1 MSRIWVVA
9 ALLALLVVHASGAGA
24 DGGARGEGLV
34 AGFGSIWTTGEN
46 GLVRIDPQQARVVAA
61 VRTDPSDVIPSLAAG
76 EGSVWSLTRRSLT
89 RIDPGRDRAFGAP
102 VRLPAFSSAV
112 AAGAGALWVVDYDSG
127 ILRKL
132 DARDGRELAAIPAWA
147 RTPRRSSRRP
157 ARSGSRASAPGSSIG
172 TARSRRPGRGRHARR
187 PAHRPDRRPHPGRSR
202 PWRARGRRWGGL
214 GDELSRP
221 ATRLLGDAGS
231 TRAGTASSPRSTC
244 IACSPVSPSARATCG
259 S

>member
-9 ALLALLVVHASGAGA
+9 ALLALLVVHAPCAGA

-76 EGSVWSLTRRSLT
+76 EGFVWYLTRRSLT
-89 RIDPGRDRAFGAP
+89 RIDPGRDRAFGAR

-132 DARDGRELAAIPAWA
+132 DARDGRELAAIPGVGTHGEAVVA
-147 RTPRRSSRRP
+147 T
-157 ARSGSRASAPGSSIG
+157 SGAVWIASIG
-172 TARSRRPGRGRHARR
+172 PWVVDRHGAFSPTGPGGRDARR
-187 PAHRPDRRPHPGRSR
+187 PAHRPDRRPHPGRPRS
-202 PWRARGRRWGGL
+202 WRDRGRRWGGL

-221 ATRLLGDAGS
+221 ATRVLG
-231 TRAGTASSPRSTC
+231 
-244 IACSPVSPSARATCG
+244 
-259 S
+259 